1 MVEVGRDLERLG
13 TVLGLGRLSSQVKAS
28 HDDGS
33 GEELTGHTFEL
44 EVLKKISKSPVC
56 R

>member
-13 TVLGLGRLSSQVKAS
+13 TALGLGRIKAS
-28 HDDGS
+28 GDDGS

-44 EVLKKISKSPVC
+44 GTARKISKSPVC
-56 R
+56 AKIN